1 MTRGRRTTSSVLPRP
16 AGRGDAFEQWPEDVE
31 FGVLRELMGYALRR
45 AQIAIYEDFFATVA
59 DLDIT
64 PPMFSSMVLIRNNP
78 GLSQSRLGRVV
89 GIARSGT
96 MALVDRL
103 ERAGYVERRPT
114 PGDRRV
120 NQLALTP
127 HGEEVLDEL
136 LEGAAAQLVECA
148 LDLVDFRHVSGQV
161 RAGWQDERVGRSF

>member
-1 MTRGRRTTSSVLPRP
+1 MAGRRQTASRVLPRP
-16 AGRGDAFEQWPEDVE
+16 SGRGDAFEQWPADVE

-45 AQIAIYEDFFATVA
+45 AQIAIYEDFFATVE

-78 GLSQSRLGRVV
+78 GLRQSSLGRIV

-96 MALVDRL
+96 MTLVDRL
-103 ERAGYVERRPT
+103 ERAGLVQRLSV

-120 NQLALTP
+120 NELALTD
-127 HGEEVLDEL
+127 HGNTVLDEL
-136 LEGAAAQLVECA
+136 IRRIRAHDDRVSAGLTDDEKVTLRA
-148 LDLVDFRHVSGQV
+148 LLARF
-161 RAGWQDERVGRSF
+161 

>member
-103 ERAGYVERRPT
+103 ERAGYVERQPT

-136 LEGAAAQLVECA
+136 IRRIRAH
-148 LDLVDFRHVSGQV
+148 DDRVSARLSEAEKV
-161 RAGWQDERVGRSF
+161 TLRELLARF